1 MRNFLVYV
9 VAILLANHSAIAL
22 QPQDTCTNDA
32 MIVMDASGSMSQLF
46 KGGNSK
52 IEAARLAAHEV
63 VPISSQ
69 HRRLG
74 LLTLGPGR
82 KEQCSNINLA
92 IPVQFNSSVPILDS
106 IDKIKTDGGT
116 PLSLAIEEA
125 ANALDYT
132 RKQATI
138 IVLTDGDDSC
148 GRNPCETAQH
158 LKEKSDDLTIHVIGL
173 KGGFDEITSAACIA
187 EKTGGIF
194 AETSTF
200 EELKNA
206 MGMMLLCP
214 SIS

>member
-82 KEQCSNINLA
+82 KEQCSNIN
-92 IPVQFNSSVPILDS
+92 IPVKIRLNAAQAILDS

-116 PLSLAIEEA
+116 PLSSALEKAAEE
-125 ANALDYT
+125 LDYT
-132 RKQATI
+132 HKEATI
-138 IVLTDGDDSC
+138 IVITDGDDTC
-148 GRNPCETAQH
+148 GRSTCDTARE
-158 LKEKSDDLTIHVIGL
+158 LKKKSSELTIHVIGL
-173 KGGFDEITSAACIA
+173 EGGFDE
-187 EKTGGIF
+187 
-194 AETSTF
+194 
-200 EELKNA
+200 LKNA
-206 MGMMLLCP
+206 SCIADETGGVFVDTTTYQGLKDALNIMLVCP

>member
-82 KEQCSNINLA
+82 KEQCSNVDMVV
-92 IPVQFNSSVPILDS
+92 PVQLNASKSILS
-106 IDKIKTDGGT
+106 MIDNIKTDGGT
-116 PLSLAIEEA
+116 PLSTALEKA
-125 ANALDYT
+125 AEALDYEH
-132 RKQATI
+132 KKATI
-138 IVLTDGDDSC
+138 VVLTDGDDTC
-148 GRNPCETAQH
+148 GRDTCKTAKD
-158 LKEKSDDLTIHVIGL
+158 LKARSSDLTIHVIGL
-173 KGGFDEITSAACIA
+173 EGGFDE
-187 EKTGGIF
+187 
-194 AETSTF
+194 
-200 EELKNA
+200 LKNA
-206 MGMMLLCP
+206 SCIADETGGVFVDTTTYQGLKDAMSLMLLCP